1 MNFGIGKEGVSD
13 KTVKSDGI
21 NVLEISHLAVLWISV
36 KSQEGIQSLSH
47 ANKIRLS
54 LSKAMEWQKN
64 PDEVL

>member
-1 MNFGIGKEGVSD
+1 MNFGIRKEGVSD
-13 KTVKSDGI
+13 KTVKSDGF
-21 NVLEISHLAVLWISV
+21 NVLEISHQAVLWIYV
-36 KSQEGIQSLSH
+36 KSQEGIQSLRH